1 MIYTDHNIMKVI
13 EKWNGVLSQA
23 TGGGTI
29 PLIDL
34 GRIAKKIKP

>member
-23 TGGGTI
+23 TGGGAM

-34 GRIAKKIKP
+34 DHVAKKIIP